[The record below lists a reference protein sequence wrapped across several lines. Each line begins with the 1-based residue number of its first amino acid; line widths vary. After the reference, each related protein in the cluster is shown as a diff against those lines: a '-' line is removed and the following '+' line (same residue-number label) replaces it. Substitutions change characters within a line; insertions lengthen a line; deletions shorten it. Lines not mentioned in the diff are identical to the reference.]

1 MIDRVNVKMGYPE
14 ISVNPRERV
23 EERKED
29 KVLHGFMSKIGI
41 KQRDFNKAQITL
53 NDRQNLL

>member
-1 MIDRVNVKMGYPE
+1 MGYPE

-41 KQRDFNKAQITL
+41 KQRDFNKGQITL
-53 NDRQNLL
+53 NDR